1 MACFV
6 LIKPFYPLFD
16 REPLCGVSLDRVM
29 QRNLNEFDMVCALWS
44 SPLVS
49 DGKEQNFFRILR
61 LTMNSMCIDF
71 HYSLAERE
79 VSYRPWD
86 ELRN

>member
-6 LIKPFYPLFD
+6 LLRPFYPLFD

-29 QRNLNEFDMVCALWS
+29 QRNLNEFDMVCTLWS

-49 DGKEQNFFRILR
+49 DGKEQNFFLNTALNNEQHVHR
-61 LTMNSMCIDF
+61 F
-71 HYSLAERE
+71 SLFLSRER
-79 VSYRPWD
+79 SFI
-86 ELRN
+86 